1 MMDRLLVVAVLTALI
16 HLINTLIYA
25 VRVSGVRTGRLATAI
40 SLFNVVF
47 LISSTANMVQGPLLA
62 TIVEGAIHRGFVG
75 SITDSGGKD
84 MNFPPEYIDQID
96 MLAGDIRMVILA
108 ATVGTII
115 GMLLISTFENLFSGI
130 ILIFEKVGSVPGL
143 MFMAIFSPRRM
154 ISCLKQNRANLSDRE
169 RNVKPPPQGLPPAF
183 LVMNIMVTGIY
194 TSGVL
199 AALYAGALYPD
210 YRASATMLASVVNGM
225 AQVLFAT
232 IVDPVAARI
241 TDQALQGQREES
253 DVRRMSFYLAG
264 TRVVGT
270 LLAQVLFIPAAYLIR
285 MVAVSIT

>member
-1 MMDRLLVVAVLTALI
+1 MDRLLVVAVLTALI

-40 SLFNVVF
+40 SLFNVIF
-47 LISSTANMVQGPLLA
+47 LISSTANMIQGPLLA
-62 TIVEGAIHRGFVG
+62 TIVEGAIHKGFVG
-75 SITDSGGKD
+75 STVESGGKE
-84 MNFPPEYIDQID
+84 MNFPPAYIDQID
-96 MLAGDIRMVILA
+96 ILAGDIRLVLLA
-108 ATVGTII
+108 ATFGTII
-115 GMLLISTFENLFSGI
+115 GMLLISTFENFFSGI

-143 MFMAIFSPRRM
+143 IIMAIFSPRRM
-154 ISCLKQNRANLSDRE
+154 IRCLKQNWANLSDRD
-169 RNVKPPPQGLPPAF
+169 RNEKPPPQGLPLSF
-183 LVMNIMVTGIY
+183 LMMNIMVTGIY

-232 IVDPVAARI
+232 MVDPVAARI

-253 DVRRMSFYLAG
+253 DVRRMSYYLAG
-264 TRVVGT
+264 TRVAGT
-270 LLAQVLFIPAAYLIR
+270 LLAQILFIPAAYLIR
-285 MVAVSIT
+285 LVAVSIT